1 MKRNNIIA
9 LLTSSTIISLGV
21 VMTAYLAKPSIMVN
35 AMDPYKVTLDMDGHG
50 EKKTI
55 DVAPGQILLE
65 AIRDNFSDEDFV
77 DGDYYCVG
85 FNDGYAEIVGG
96 IDIFYRQADIM
107 LHNTLTRDI
116 YLYSEWLK
124 LPEYSYDFN
133 ATKNKTITKY
143 KGFPEVAKINFS
155 NIPMP
160 SLLINTQYRYFDV
173 DIECSELVNVD
184 NSEDKLD
191 FDIYTSVEKVTNL
204 SINGDN
210 FTIYEPTSNIEKFF
224 YKSFNGDK
232 DYIYLDSI
240 GNTSDYAKL
249 GTAVQDKLVIVN
261 RGSIDFQE
269 KIEAAYNAGAAA
281 LLIVNNF
288 PGYLFPSIHNSH
300 DMCVGLIEQE
310 AAQKLIDWGHATEA
324 EGLSYY
330 LGTLN
335 ISNKR
340 TDFGVPFQKTSLEF
354 EGKNSTNSLSLFIG
368 LSDSSA
374 MKSGASYKLTI
385 SYKTS
390 VYDSKNTL
398 VEEEKLQ
405 ENKTEIIIDNS
416 KSTPVDPVEPENNKK
431 GGLPAGAIVGI
442 VIGSVVLLGAIGF
455 VLYWFVFRK
464 KKENK

>member
-210 FTIYEPTSNIEKFF
+210 FTIYEPTFNIEKFF

-232 DYIYLDSI
+232 DYRFPRE
-240 GNTSDYAKL
+240 
-249 GTAVQDKLVIVN
+249 N
-261 RGSIDFQE
+261 RSC
-269 KIEAAYNAGAAA
+269 
-281 LLIVNNF
+281 L
-288 PGYLFPSIHNSH
+288 
-300 DMCVGLIEQE
+300 
-310 AAQKLIDWGHATEA
+310 
-324 EGLSYY
+324 
-330 LGTLN
+330 
-335 ISNKR
+335 
-340 TDFGVPFQKTSLEF
+340 
-354 EGKNSTNSLSLFIG
+354 
-368 LSDSSA
+368 
-374 MKSGASYKLTI
+374 
-385 SYKTS
+385 
-390 VYDSKNTL
+390 
-398 VEEEKLQ
+398 
-405 ENKTEIIIDNS
+405 
-416 KSTPVDPVEPENNKK
+416 
-431 GGLPAGAIVGI
+431 
-442 VIGSVVLLGAIGF
+442 
-455 VLYWFVFRK
+455 
-464 KKENK
+464 